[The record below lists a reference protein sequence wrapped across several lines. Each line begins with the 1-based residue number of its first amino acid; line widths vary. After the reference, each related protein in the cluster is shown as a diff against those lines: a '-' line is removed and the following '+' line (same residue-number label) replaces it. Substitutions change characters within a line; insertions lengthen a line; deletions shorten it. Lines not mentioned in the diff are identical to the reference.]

1 MGYEVRLYNPDSGK
15 EVATF
20 PIVST
25 VVHNIRLIVIAW
37 LSFYI
42 WSDYELMITLP
53 VCLIIAT
60 DLWDSNSKGH
70 NMFSLILIFIVFHIH
85 FTDTGGD
92 NCLFTIGVTSNSYR
106 NPMANNWVFTQSVD
120 YLEAIEVIVNASVR
134 FRGCQQRAV
143 ADPPCRKNY
152 VTLHRYDTNTPTTV
166 RERTDP
172 NNYQPYLGDAV
183 TSHLE
188 LRTMD
193 SGTIIM
199 TYQRPQ
205 NFNFTHFGIQD
216 TGTYGSVLRLLVY
229 YKVAQGFEDGLV
241 VCPSIALPP
250 AESGETNCMCKAN
263 ATSTANLVRTCDEN
277 GVCQQS
283 PAQCECNAGYEYNN
297 VSKTCQGM
305 I

>member
-1 MGYEVRLYNPDSGK
+1 MKFSAAK
-15 EVATF
+15 TF

-25 VVHNIRLIVIAW
+25 VVRNIRLIVIAW
-37 LSFYI
+37 LNFYI
-42 WSDYELMITLP
+42 WPDYELMITLP
-53 VCLIIAT
+53 VCLIMAT
-60 DLWDSNSKGH
+60 NQWDSNSKGH
-70 NMFSLILIFIVFHIH
+70 NMYSLILILNFIVFHIQ
-85 FTDTGGD
+85 FTDTGGG
-92 NCLFTIGVTSNSYR
+92 NCLFTIGVTSNSYQ

-143 ADPPCRKNY
+143 ADPPCQKNY

-166 RERTDP
+166 SERTDP
-172 NNYQPYLGDAV
+172 NNYQPYLQNAT
-183 TSHLE
+183 TSRLE
-188 LRTMD
+188 LSTMD

-199 TYQRPQ
+199 TYRRPQ
-205 NFNFTHFGIQD
+205 HFNFTHFGIQD

-241 VCPSIALPP
+241 VCPSVALPP
-250 AESGETNCMCKAN
+250 AGSGETNTRSCMCKAN
-263 ATSTANLVRTCDEN
+263 ATPTANLVRTCNQN

-283 PAQCECNAGYEYNN
+283 PAAAQCECNAGYEYNN